1 MGDTLRWYTADV
13 LLADLTS
20 HDHRLRAASEEEAE
34 RRMHRL
40 YPRSVVVLARH
51 DSSRRQDFHPS
62 SRRG

>member
-1 MGDTLRWYTADV
+1 MVDTLRWYTADA
-13 LLADLTS
+13 LLVDLTS
-20 HDHRLRAASEEEAE
+20 HNHRLRAVSEEEAE

-40 YPRSVVVLARH
+40 YPRAVVLLARH